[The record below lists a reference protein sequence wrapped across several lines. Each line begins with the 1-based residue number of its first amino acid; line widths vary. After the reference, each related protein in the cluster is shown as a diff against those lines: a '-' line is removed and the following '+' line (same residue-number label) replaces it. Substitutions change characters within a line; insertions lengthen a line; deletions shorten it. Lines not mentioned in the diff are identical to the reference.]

1 MSFDYAKS
9 RVTAE
14 KIITKFGQAS
24 KVYSK
29 GETTTDMLGNTITI
43 GGEEIQG
50 IISPKLAYSSNEI
63 DGENIIKGDGYVFFH
78 SDTEPSI
85 GMLTDLN
92 SETLRVVSVEKLDS
106 VDNINVYRKLQLR
119 G

>member
-9 RVTAE
+9 RATAE
-14 KIITKFGQAS
+14 KIITKFGQSS

-43 GGEEIQG
+43 GGEEVAG

-63 DGENIIKGDGYVFFH
+63 DGENIIKGDGYAFFH

-92 SETLRVVSVEKLDS
+92 NETLRVVSVEKLDS
-106 VDNINVYRKLQLR
+106 VNNINVYRKLQLR